1 MTAAPTMRLS
11 LNLSGVGRHAGAWR
25 DEVSRP
31 GDVADVEHSV
41 RVARLAEEGRF
52 DSVFVADSPV
62 LGSDP
67 TVPPLR
73 FEPLTLLAAVVAR
86 TERIGV
92 IATVSSSY
100 NDAETVARRVL
111 SIDRISGGRA
121 ALNVVA
127 SAGAGPARNFGLADR
142 LGHDDRYAL
151 AEDFLTGLRR
161 VWHEL
166 GAAGREPL
174 IVQAGAS
181 EAGRALAGRHA
192 DVVYAGGVRA
202 HDSLELAADVASRA
216 RRAGRTGP
224 DPLVLPGVIPFVAD
238 TDLAALDLEA
248 HLDALHAPPADAIER
263 LGGILGADLSGVDPD
278 GPLPLADLPD
288 ELDHAAGASL
298 AALARRL
305 STELRLSVR
314 QIAGRLHTGAFGNI
328 QTRLVGSPDTVAE
341 TLARWFHEGVPGFNL
356 LLPRQPADLEQFVA
370 EVIPRLR
377 RLGVHRTSY
386 ETTTLAGHLGL
397 ARQPLPERTP
407 HA

>member
-1 MTAAPTMRLS
+1 MTGEVTMRLS

-31 GDVADVEHSV
+31 GDVVDVEHYV

-52 DSVFVADSPV
+52 DSVFVADTPV

-67 TVPPLR
+67 SVPPLR
-73 FEPLTLLAAVVAR
+73 FEPLTLLAAVAAR

-100 NDAETVARRVL
+100 NDAETIARRVL
-111 SIDRISGGRA
+111 SIDRLSGGRA

-127 SAGAGPARNFGLADR
+127 SAGAGPAQNFGLADR
-142 LGHDDRYAL
+142 LGHEDRYAQ
-151 AEDFLTGLRR
+151 AEEFLTGLRR
-161 VWHEL
+161 VWREL

-202 HDSLELAADVASRA
+202 HDSLELAADVAERA
-216 RRAGRTGP
+216 RRAGRPG
-224 DPLVLPGVIPFVAD
+224 PLVLPGVVPFVAASD
-238 TDLAALDLEA
+238 AEALELEA

-263 LGGILGADLSGVDPD
+263 LGGILGADLSRVDPD
-278 GPLPLADLPD
+278 GPLPLDDLTD
-288 ELDHAAGASL
+288 ELDHSAGASL
-298 AALARRL
+298 ATLARRL
-305 STELRLSVR
+305 STELGLSVR

-341 TLARWFHEGVPGFNL
+341 TLARWFREGVPGFNL

-397 ARQPLPERTP
+397 ARQTLPERTP